1 MTVTINL
8 LTELEKRLLEQAA
21 KSGQDVGTFV
31 LQAVK
36 EKNAK
41 ATMVDEMPSVA
52 ELDELATPPAKA
64 WLDDTAWRDYDAK

>member
-8 LTELEKRLLEQAA
+8 PTELEKRLLEQAA

-31 LQAVK
+31 LQAVQ
-36 EKNAK
+36 EKIAK
-41 ATMVDEMPSVA
+41 VTTIEEMPSLA

-64 WLDDTAWRDYDAK
+64 WLDDTAWRDYHAK

>member
-8 LTELEKRLLEQAA
+8 PKELEKRLLEQAA

-36 EKNAK
+36 EKIAK
-41 ATMVDEMPSVA
+41 VTTVEEMPSLA